1 LCKPC
6 LHPFAR
12 LNADTSTAIAAA
24 CRDIDVRK
32 VFALIIGPPDT
43 PYEFG
48 FFEFFCKFGKD
59 YPTKAPD
66 VTARTTNLG
75 RTRFNPN
82 IYAGGKVCLSILGTW
97 RGERGEEWSSAQGL
111 ESILISIQSLMSG
124 NPYENEPGFED
135 VKSDE
140 DKENAQAYVDKIRHE
155 SLRISVIERLEDYLG
170 ITRSTPKLL
179 ATEPH
184 LEQASYLEDQDGG
197 LFGSAEAAFEP
208 FKDKCKLRFLW
219 YYDSYHQTVDR
230 ESRKHNNGKKFAR
243 MPFEGHGNT
252 MDGAFQYTDL
262 KQRLT
267 VIKEKLDKE
276 TEGWAEE
283 GKIAVE
289 RELGIANNLKRQYEQ
304 TIELY
309 KRQTALPLEIELV
322 DKNPFVWLLTLVGR
336 YSTSLDGGIIKIR
349 LNISPRFPAEQP
361 RVIVETPLFHH
372 RISKNGQL
380 CYFINNS
387 DNLSAHIQA
396 IISAVEDDNPAY
408 DPRTLVHPEASKLLW
423 GTPEDKKAY
432 NRRLRRSV
440 ADSLE

>member
-1 LCKPC
+1 
-6 LHPFAR
+6 
-12 LNADTSTAIAAA
+12 
-24 CRDIDVRK
+24 VRK

-48 FFEFFCKFGKD
+48 FFEFFCKFGKE

-66 VTARTTNLG
+66 VTARTTNGG

-82 IYAGGKVCLSILGTW
+82 IYAQGKVCLSILGTW

-135 VKSDE
+135 VKSDD

-155 SLRISVIERLEDYLG
+155 TLRISVIERLEDYLA
-170 ITRSTPKLL
+170 ISRSAPKLL
-179 ATEPH
+179 AAEPTPEH
-184 LEQASYLEDQDGG
+184 AGYEDYDSS
-197 LFGSAEAAFEP
+197 LYGSAEAIFEP

-230 ESRKHNNGKKFAR
+230 ESRKHSDGKKFGR

-262 KQRLT
+262 KRRLT
-267 VIKEKLDKE
+267 VIKEELDKE
-276 TEGWAEE
+276 TEEWAAD
-283 GKIAVE
+283 GKVAVE
-289 RELGIANNLKRQYEQ
+289 KELGIANNLRRQYEQ

-309 KRQTALPLEIELV
+309 KRQTAIPLDIELV
-322 DKNPFVWLLTLVGR
+322 DKNPFVWQLTLMGR
-336 YSTSLDGGIIKIR
+336 YSTNLDGGIVKIR
-349 LNISPRFPAEQP
+349 MNISPRFPAEQP
-361 RVIVETPLFHH
+361 RVTVETPLFHH

-396 IISAVEDDNPAY
+396 IISAVEDDDPAY
-408 DPRTLVHPEASKLLW
+408 DPRTLVNPEASKLRW
-423 GTPEDKKAY
+423 GSPDDRKSY

-440 ADSLE
+440 ADSLEYLSNPSTFQRAKLTRPP